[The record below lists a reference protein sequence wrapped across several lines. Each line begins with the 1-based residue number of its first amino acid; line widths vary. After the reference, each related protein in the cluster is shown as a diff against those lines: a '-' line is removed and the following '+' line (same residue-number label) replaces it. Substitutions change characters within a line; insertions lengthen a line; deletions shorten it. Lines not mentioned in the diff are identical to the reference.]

1 MLDGDA
7 HMDNQ
12 RLGTIEVVWIGLLD
26 FVLENATFNLNEI
39 DNERLK
45 KYLEV
50 DGQRWRCCEVLGW
63 RFFYT

>member
-1 MLDGDA
+1 
-7 HMDNQ
+7 
-12 RLGTIEVVWIGLLD
+12 
-26 FVLENATFNLNEI
+26 
-39 DNERLK
+39 LK

>member
-1 MLDGDA
+1 
-7 HMDNQ
+7 
-12 RLGTIEVVWIGLLD
+12 LD

-50 DGQRWRCCEVLGW
+50 DGQR
-63 RFFYT
+63 